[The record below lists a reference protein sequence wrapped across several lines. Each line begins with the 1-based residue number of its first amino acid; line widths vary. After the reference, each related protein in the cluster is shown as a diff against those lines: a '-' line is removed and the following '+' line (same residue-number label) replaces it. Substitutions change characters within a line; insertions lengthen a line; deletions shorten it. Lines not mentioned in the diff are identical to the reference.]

1 MEKEKVLKLN
11 KKELEVLREALDNQ
25 KLIAR
30 IKANGGGQQTKENA
44 INELYNIESI
54 EKKAK

>member
-1 MEKEKVLKLN
+1 MEKTVKLN
-11 KKELEVLREALDNQ
+11 PKEVKILKEALDNQ

-30 IKANGGGQQTKENA
+30 IKANGGGQKTKEDA

-54 EKKAK
+54 EKKVK

>member
-25 KLIAR
+25 KLIAK
-30 IKANGGGQQTKENA
+30 IKANGGGQQVREKA